1 MSENFTLA
9 AAVSTKRLVN
19 KVWRKCCL
27 LISTTHL
34 PGDVAMRHRPAL
46 SDKTTKLY
54 LSLVFLPI
62 IALATPAPA
71 QTASLIGKEISVP
84 VHLQDG
90 QELETSIPAL
100 IAFGEK
106 LFSARWT
113 SQEGQGRPLTKG
125 TGNPISDPTSP
136 LVFPRNFDRL
146 SGPDS
151 NSCAGCHNTPFV
163 GGGGDRVS
171 EVFVLGQRFDFL
183 TFDHSDTVPTADA
196 MDESGTMVTME
207 NAFNERKTIGM
218 NGSGFIEML
227 ARQMTADLQAERDRT
242 PAGSSVAISSKGISF
257 GTLIHNSDDT
267 WNISKVQGI
276 PAPSLAT
283 AKGIPPSLIIR
294 PFHQVG
300 NIVSVRQF
308 TNNAYNH
315 HHGIQSEERFGAGTD
330 KDGDGF
336 ANELTVA
343 DMTAVTLFQIAL
355 NVPGQVIPH
364 DPAVRAAIASG
375 EHLFSDIGCAGC
387 HVPALPLTSK
397 NNPGAPGKP
406 GWIYT
411 EPGPYNP
418 TTGPNSPN
426 LVPGSA
432 HYPVSAPPV
441 LVDLTSDS
449 LPQPRLKPAGGVV
462 WVPAYTD
469 LKLHDLCDG
478 PTDANAELLDQN
490 QTAGSA
496 GFFAGNQ
503 SFLTRKLWGLYNQG
517 PFGHAGKFTTMR
529 EAINLGHNGEAT
541 AARLAFQSLPPAKQ
555 DAVIEFLKSLQVLPP
570 GTRCRVVNERNNCVE
585 DEKDLADANR

>member
-1 MSENFTLA
+1 
-9 AAVSTKRLVN
+9 
-19 KVWRKCCL
+19 
-27 LISTTHL
+27 
-34 PGDVAMRHRPAL
+34 MRHRLAL
-46 SDKTTKLY
+46 AEPEAQSARGHIEKFRSVTASRNKTGKLY
-54 LSLVFLPI
+54 LSLIFLSI
-62 IALATPAPA
+62 IALGTPALA

-90 QELETSIPAL
+90 QELETSVPDL

-136 LVFPRNFDRL
+136 LVFPRNFDRI

-183 TFDHSDTVPTADA
+183 TFDHSDTIPTADA
-196 MDESGTMVTME
+196 MDESGAMVTME
-207 NAFNERKTIGM
+207 NAFDERKTVGM

-227 ARQMTADLQAERDRT
+227 ARQMTADLQAQRDAM
-242 PAGSSVAISSKGISF
+242 PAGSSAEMTSKGISF

-267 WNISKVQGI
+267 WNTSRIQGI

-283 AKGIPPSLIIR
+283 AKGVPPSLIIR

-300 NIVSVRQF
+300 NVVSVRQF

-315 HHGIQSEERFGAGTD
+315 HHGIQSEERFGLGTD

-336 ANELTVA
+336 VNELTTA
-343 DMTAVTLFQIAL
+343 DVTAVTLFQIAL
-355 NVPGQVIPH
+355 NVPGQVIPR

-375 EHLFSDIGCAGC
+375 ERLFSNIGCAGC

-406 GWIYT
+406 GWIFT

-426 LVPGSA
+426 LVPGPA
-432 HYPVSAPPV
+432 HYPVSSPPV
-441 LVDLTSDS
+441 LVDLTSDR
-449 LPQPRLKPAGGVV
+449 LPQPRLKPSGAVV

-469 LKLHDLCDG
+469 LKLHNLCDG
-478 PTDANAELLDQN
+478 PTDANAEPLDQN
-490 QTAGSA
+490 QPAGSA
-496 GFFAGNQ
+496 AFFAGNQ

-570 GTRCRVVNERNNCVE
+570 GTRCRVVDERNNCVGG
-585 DEKDLADANR
+585 EKDLADAHR